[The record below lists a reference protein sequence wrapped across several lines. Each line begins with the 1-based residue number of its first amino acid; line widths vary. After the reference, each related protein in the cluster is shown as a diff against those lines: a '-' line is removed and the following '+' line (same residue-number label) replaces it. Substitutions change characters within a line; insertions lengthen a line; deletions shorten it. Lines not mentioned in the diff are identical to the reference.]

1 MDEIINKTIN
11 ERTNETICV
20 IGLGYVGLPLACL
33 SSKHFEVFGYD
44 IDEDK
49 INKINNHICPLND
62 SYLNKVFKTHS
73 IKATN
78 NPEVISQSD
87 IILICVPTPIDEN
100 HKPNLIPLK
109 SAAELVSKNLK
120 KGQLIIVESTIY
132 PGTTEEVVIPILE
145 QSGLK
150 AGIDFGVAYCPE
162 RIDPGNEK
170 WVLENISRVLSA
182 LNEENALQAKKFYS
196 TFINAEIKIL
206 KSLKSAEAVKILE
219 NTFRDINIA
228 FINEVA
234 KSFNSLGIDLI
245 EVIEGASSKPFGF
258 MPFYPGP
265 GVGGHCIP
273 VDPYYLIE
281 RAKANNFDHQFLK
294 LAREINLSMPNYVV
308 NILQK
313 ELNKLSVPIEN
324 SKIGVYGLAYKK
336 NVDDIRE
343 SPSLKIIQL
352 IKELGA
358 EVKVYDP
365 FVKSESDFNNLN
377 EFLAHIDH
385 LIIATDHD
393 EILKSNPQNFEEK
406 NIKLIIDCKSNLD
419 QKDFNSTICKGIG
432 K

>member
-1 MDEIINKTIN
+1 M
-11 ERTNETICV
+11 
-20 IGLGYVGLPLACL
+20 
-33 SSKHFEVFGYD
+33 
-44 IDEDK
+44 
-49 INKINNHICPLND
+49 
-62 SYLNKVFKTHS
+62 
-73 IKATN
+73 
-78 NPEVISQSD
+78 
-87 IILICVPTPIDEN
+87 
-100 HKPNLIPLK
+100 
-109 SAAELVSKNLK
+109 
-120 KGQLIIVESTIY
+120 
-132 PGTTEEVVIPILE
+132 
-145 QSGLK
+145 
-150 AGIDFGVAYCPE
+150 
-162 RIDPGNEK
+162 
-170 WVLENISRVLSA
+170 
-182 LNEENALQAKKFYS
+182 
-196 TFINAEIKIL
+196 
-206 KSLKSAEAVKILE
+206 
-219 NTFRDINIA
+219 
-228 FINEVA
+228 A

-313 ELNKLSVPIEN
+313 ELNKLSIPIEN
-324 SKIGVYGLAYKK
+324 SKIGIYGLAYKK

>member
-1 MDEIINKTIN
+1 MDENIN
-11 ERTNETICV
+11 EMKNEKICV

-33 SSKHFEVFGYD
+33 SSKHFKVFGYD
-44 IDEDK
+44 IDENK
-49 INKINNHICPLND
+49 INKINNRICPLND
-62 SYLNKVFKTHS
+62 DYLNEVFNSHS

-78 NPEVISQSD
+78 DPGVMAQSD

-100 HKPNLIPLK
+100 HKPNLNPLK

-120 KGQLIIVESTIY
+120 KGQLVIIESTIY
-132 PGTTEEVVIPILE
+132 PGTTEEVIIPILE
-145 QSGLK
+145 QSGLN
-150 AGIDFGVAYCPE
+150 AGTDFGVAYCPE
-162 RIDPGNEK
+162 RIDPGNKK
-170 WVLENISRVLSA
+170 WVLGNISRVLSA
-182 LNEENALQAKKFYS
+182 LNEKNALRAKKFYS
-196 TFINAEIKIL
+196 TFIHAEIKIL

-228 FINEVA
+228 FINEMA

-281 RAKANNFDHQFLK
+281 RAKANNFDHQFLR
-294 LAREINLSMPNYVV
+294 LAREINLSMPAYVV
-308 NILQK
+308 KILQK
-313 ELNKLSVPIEN
+313 ELNNLSVPIET

-352 IKELGA
+352 AKELGA
-358 EVKVYDP
+358 NVKVYDP
-365 FVKSESDFNNLN
+365 FVKSESDFNNLD
-377 EFLAHIDH
+377 EFLNHVDH

-393 EILKSNPQNFEEK
+393 EILKLNPRDFEEK
-406 NIKLIIDCKSNLD
+406 NIKLIIDCKSNSN
-419 QKDFNSTICKGIG
+419 QKEFNSTIYKGIG
-432 K
+432 R